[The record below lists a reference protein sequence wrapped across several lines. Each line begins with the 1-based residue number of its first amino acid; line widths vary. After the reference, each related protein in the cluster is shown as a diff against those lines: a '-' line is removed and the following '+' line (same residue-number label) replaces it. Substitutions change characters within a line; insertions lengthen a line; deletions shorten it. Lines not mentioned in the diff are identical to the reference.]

1 MDFLLLT
8 MRTKTSLL
16 IHFANLKNWVGMSL
30 QRTKDWITKRII
42 RIRKASVTFQMTY
55 GRKALRN
62 SRLLSGIDVLVM
74 WKMAF
79 FYVLRF
85 DLDHELSDVG

>member
-1 MDFLLLT
+1 
-8 MRTKTSLL
+8 
-16 IHFANLKNWVGMSL
+16 
-30 QRTKDWITKRII
+30 
-42 RIRKASVTFQMTY
+42 MTY